1 MKLSQLIKA
10 LRIKEGLSQDE
21 LGKLIGKNQLYIS
34 RLESEAN
41 YNSIEP
47 IDKLL
52 TTLLSNSMKAK
63 LENLGVLV
71 AKLEKVDNRLSMKYL
86 IQSNPER
93 FFIHQED
100 FIRIVNSLNEAAIRN
115 EIEPVIFTGDE
126 IDLFDY
132 DREIVKM
139 YLFEGYYKSQI

>member
-10 LRIKEGLSQDE
+10 LRQKEGLSQDE

-41 YNSIEP
+41 YNSVEP

-52 TTLLSNSMKAK
+52 TILISNIMKTK
-63 LENLGVLV
+63 LQNLGILI
-71 AKLEKVDNRLSMKYL
+71 AKLEKIDNKLGMKHL
-86 IQSNPER
+86 IQENPER

-100 FIRIVNSLNEAAIRN
+100 FIRIVNGINEAAIRN
-115 EIEPVIFTGDE
+115 DFEPVIFTGAE
-126 IDLFDY
+126 LDLYTY
-132 DREIVKM
+132 DREEVKM
-139 YLFEGYYKSQI
+139 YLFEGYYKS